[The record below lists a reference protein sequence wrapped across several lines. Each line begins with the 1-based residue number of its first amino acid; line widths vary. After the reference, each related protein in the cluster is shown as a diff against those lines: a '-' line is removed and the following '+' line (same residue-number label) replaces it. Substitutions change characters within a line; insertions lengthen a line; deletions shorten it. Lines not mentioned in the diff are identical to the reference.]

1 MPQFTD
7 ADLSSI
13 LEAGESAHV
22 EFKASVSDAAG
33 IREAICAFANDLP
46 GRGRPGL
53 LFVGVQDDAT
63 LGDAKITDRLLRQLA
78 DMKTDGNIVPPPA
91 LTVEKRV
98 LHGKEVALVTV
109 HPSDSPPVRCRG
121 AIHVRSGPRRGIATA
136 QDERILNERRRH
148 GDRPFDLQPIPT
160 AGVSDLDLTLF
171 ENQYLPQ
178 AFSDEVLAANDRSLH
193 ERLAATKMIVAAD
206 QPTATVLGL
215 LTLGKA
221 PQDFLPGAYVQFL
234 RIAGREQADDVIDS
248 EEIRGAMPDVLRR
261 IDDKLT
267 AHNRT
272 AVEIVTGT
280 VDRRRVLYPLEALQQ
295 IVWNAVMHRTYE
307 ATHAPVHLYW
317 FDDRIEVTNPG
328 GVFGAVTPENFGQS
342 GAVDYRNPNLAEVM
356 KTFGYVQ
363 RFGVG
368 LSIARRLLRAAGH
381 PDPEFEF
388 PENFVRATIKRPRH
402 SEWIA

>member
-1 MPQFTD
+1 MSKFTD
-7 ADLSSI
+7 ADLSGI
-13 LEAGESAHV
+13 LEAGESDHV
-22 EFKASVSDAAG
+22 EFKKSVSDVTG
-33 IREAICAFANDLP
+33 IREAICAFANDRP

-53 LFVGVQDDAT
+53 LFVEVKDDAT
-63 LGDAKITDRLLRQLA
+63 LGDARITDRLLRQLA

-98 LHGKEVALVTV
+98 LHGKAVALVTV
-109 HPSDSPPVRCRG
+109 HPSDSPPVRCKG
-121 AIHVRSGPRRGIATA
+121 AIHVRIGPRRGIATA

-148 GDRPFDLQPIPT
+148 GDRPFDLQPVPT

-171 ENQYLPQ
+171 ENQYLTQ

-215 LTLGKA
+215 LALGKA

-234 RIAGREQADDVIDS
+234 RIAGSEQADDVIDG
-248 EEIRGAMPDVLRR
+248 EEIRGAIPDVLRR
-261 IDDKLT
+261 IDDKLA

-272 AVEIVTGT
+272 AVEIATGT
-280 VDRRRVLYPLEALQQ
+280 VDRRSVLYPLEALQQ

-328 GVFGAVTPENFGQS
+328 GVFGAVTRENFGQS

-388 PENFVRATIKRPRH
+388 PENFVRATIKRQRR
-402 SEWIA
+402 SERSA